1 MRRLAVV
8 TLSFLV
14 PIRLWILE
22 PHVVR
27 GTSMWPTYT
36 DGDYLLIDKLCLR
49 FRPLARGE
57 VVVLHDPVEPQALLL
72 KRVVGL
78 PGEAVTM
85 ENGALS
91 VESPGQTAPTPVDE
105 PYVEGRD
112 ALAWNGTLHTD
123 EIFVLGDH
131 RSASVDSRSFGA
143 VSLRSVVGT
152 VRLRLG
158 RLPRFLR

>member
-1 MRRLAVV
+1 MV

-36 DGDYLLIDKLCLR
+36 DGDYVLIDKLSLR
-49 FRPLARGE
+49 FRPVARGE

-78 PGEAVTM
+78 PGEIVTM
-85 ENGALS
+85 ENGAVS
-91 VESPGQTAPTPVDE
+91 VESPGQTAPTAVDE
-105 PYVEGRD
+105 PYVESPD
-112 ALAWNGTLHTD
+112 SMAWNGTLQTD

-131 RSASVDSRSFGA
+131 RSASVDSRIFGA
-143 VSLRSVVGT
+143 VPLRSIVGR